1 MDEYQQRAAA
11 ATFASTEHFN
21 LETARASTVA
31 EANGRALG
39 FFAVLSSTL
48 IALGFMGQMS
58 RVGTAF
64 YAFALVLLPAVAV
77 VGALTFARLVQLT
90 EANISFAQRIAQVR
104 AYYLDVAPELRPYFT
119 VLPAA
124 RPPAPDARQLL
135 LTVAGMVA
143 FVNSGIVGAAAG
155 ILVAAVSSGDL
166 ALSLSAGIPA
176 AVAALLVHVR
186 GQLRARVL
194 SSRQTMDAL
203 AVVVPA

>member
-1 MDEYQQRAAA
+1 MDEHQQTAA

-21 LETARASTVA
+21 LETSRASTVA

-39 FFAVLSSTL
+39 FFAVLSSSL

-77 VGALTFARLVQLT
+77 VGAMTFARLVQLT
-90 EANISFAQRIAQVR
+90 EANIAFAQRIARVR
-104 AYYLDVAPELRPYFT
+104 AYYLDVAPELRPYLT
-119 VLPAA
+119 VLPAG
-124 RPPAPDARQLL
+124 RPPEPNARQLL

-166 ALSLSAGIPA
+166 ALSLALGVPSG
-176 AVAALLVHVR
+176 VTALLLHVR
-186 GQLRARVL
+186 RQHRARAL

-203 AVVVPA
+203 AVAVPA